1 MPFRDYKSKTIKIN
15 TSPFMSKVKGE
26 IQSLIQQNQ
35 YDFHEQEAVEVTNVL
50 LKEDNLPK
58 NNGVKNYKY
67 YGAIKGRWIENKQ
80 QSILPLGEI
89 WILPLDSN
97 IKRYPV
103 IGENVVCVNHLGRTY
118 YTTVVNINNNPNH
131 NKLIGL
137 SSTGKG
143 TQEDINQIYEGG
155 EKRHRQLN
163 VKANPG
169 DLVLQGRQGQSINLG
184 SHQQVVSSIK
194 MVAGHNP
201 KNDYDITKDGASIYI
216 QDGGTVRIKNPNP
229 KYSDDIIGGKK
240 IILDADHIV
249 LNAKTS
255 IKIQSGDETKLIG
268 KVVDIAHNKDGQI
281 FMGETEDFITNL
293 EKKFLAELDR
303 ELNKCIDAFLSII
316 APLQEDFE
324 QIVELVEKAIEAP
337 GRIKKLIKTFRQA
350 NYEPTVKFTEYDR
363 LTKKFRKLNQE
374 LQDLNE
380 KELPTNAPV
389 DPVKRIRIMTEMA
402 GVIRDLSN
410 PENILRFNIS
420 LQN

>member
-143 TQEDINQIYEGG
+143 TQQDINQI
-155 EKRHRQLN
+155 
-163 VKANPG
+163 
-169 DLVLQGRQGQSINLG
+169 
-184 SHQQVVSSIK
+184 
-194 MVAGHNP
+194 
-201 KNDYDITKDGASIYI
+201 
-216 QDGGTVRIKNPNP
+216 
-229 KYSDDIIGGKK
+229 
-240 IILDADHIV
+240 
-249 LNAKTS
+249 
-255 IKIQSGDETKLIG
+255 
-268 KVVDIAHNKDGQI
+268 
-281 FMGETEDFITNL
+281 
-293 EKKFLAELDR
+293 
-303 ELNKCIDAFLSII
+303 
-316 APLQEDFE
+316 
-324 QIVELVEKAIEAP
+324 
-337 GRIKKLIKTFRQA
+337 
-350 NYEPTVKFTEYDR
+350 
-363 LTKKFRKLNQE
+363 
-374 LQDLNE
+374 
-380 KELPTNAPV
+380 
-389 DPVKRIRIMTEMA
+389 
-402 GVIRDLSN
+402 
-410 PENILRFNIS
+410 
-420 LQN
+420 